1 VNLLFLDQY
10 GDLGGAQG
18 CLLDLMPAIRDRGWV
33 AHAAVPGAG
42 PLAERLRATGAM
54 VHEIRGG
61 RYRPGTKTPA
71 DFLRFPFDIARQAR
85 TIGRLLDETQFDLVY
100 VNGARLLPAAAMAV
114 QGRAPVVFHAHW
126 RYAGAA
132 AMAARWSIRRSS
144 ATAIACCR
152 YVAAPLGAPEPR
164 LHVIPNGVADCGFRE
179 RCFDAAAGFRIGI
192 IGRIAPE
199 KGQAEF
205 LRAAALLAPEFPN
218 ARFAICGAPLFGEQ
232 GYFSEQGYDD
242 EVRRRARGLP
252 VEFLG
257 WRDDVAG
264 VLRQLDLL
272 VIASSEEGLPRVLL
286 EAFSAGVPVV
296 AFPAG
301 GIPEALED
309 ERTGFLVRQS
319 SAEALAARIRTL
331 MTGDPTR
338 LREVAHNARQ
348 AWERCYDVSHYRRGV
363 TNLLAAL
370 TPASRAEIRTS
381 ALLLRTPRP
390 QAAVPES
397 IPADR

>member
-1 VNLLFLDQY
+1 VNILFLDQY
-10 GDLGGAQG
+10 SDLGGAQA
-18 CLLDLMPAIRDRGWV
+18 CLLDLMPAIRDRGWT

-42 PLAERLRATGAM
+42 PLVERLGSLGVV
-54 VHEIRGG
+54 VHGICGG
-61 RYRPGTKTPA
+61 RYRSGTKRLA
-71 DFLRFPFDIARQAR
+71 DFLRFPYDIARQTR
-85 TIGRLLDETQFDLVY
+85 TIRRLLDQTQFDVVY
-100 VNGARLLPAAAMAV
+100 VNGAQLLPAASIAVQTAV
-114 QGRAPVVFHAHW
+114 QGRVPIVFHAHW

-132 AMAARWSIRRSS
+132 AMAARWSIRRSG
-144 ATAIACCR
+144 AAVVACCR
-152 YVAAPLGAPEPR
+152 YVTAPLSAAVEC
-164 LHVIPNGVADCGFRE
+164 LNVIPNGVAGRGFRE
-179 RCFDAAAGFRIGI
+179 RPFDAAAGFRIGI

-218 ARFAICGAPLFGEQ
+218 ARFVICGAPLFADQRYE
-232 GYFSEQGYDD
+232 E
-242 EVRRRARGLP
+242 EVRRRALGLP

-257 WRDDVAG
+257 WRDDIAS

-309 ERTGFLVRQS
+309 ERTGFLVQPS

-331 MTGDPTR
+331 MTGDLTR
-338 LREVAHNARQ
+338 LREVAHNARS
-348 AWERCYDVSHYRRGV
+348 AWERFYDLSHYRRGI

-370 TPASRAEIRTS
+370 APASPAGVRTL
-381 ALLLRTPRP
+381 APPLRTPPP
-390 QAAVPES
+390 QAAVPGS